1 MAAKKNGQRL
11 AGTSRKPGSKVST
24 RLTLAAK
31 IMIFAAVFTGHFL
44 TTSLNQKK
52 MVTFFKKLLLSITIC
67 FSFMMANSQVPTL
80 NGAITSNLTAPLY
93 YVTGDIY
100 ISSGVSIT
108 ISAGT
113 TLEFQDGLMFTING
127 TLTAVGSSGSEIT
140 FTASNPGTGWF
151 GIELTST
158 SSSTFT
164 YCIIEYVIKNQQPC
178 NSNFSSC
185 GGVYQ
190 SSATASF
197 TNCTFRDNEV
207 CSGGGVYV
215 VSSLAQIYDCT
226 FHNNVAEEY
235 GGAIYINNASQN
247 SNIQLNT
254 IENNT
259 AEQGGGMYFTSCD
272 YEIVVD
278 QNDLNYNEAEYGA
291 GAYFNEIDISGESPF
306 ADNTVYDNTA
316 SVDGGGLYFNSCIIQ
331 KIEDNTLE
339 LNEADDGGGIY
350 VNESKINIMILN
362 LLENNSADNDGG
374 GIFLNE
380 SYIRFRLSKLIGNS
394 ASNNGGAICISGE
407 YISGDPNFIVNSLL
421 ADNDAG
427 SNSGGIYTDEQFISY
442 SNTIA
447 DNSATN
453 GGGIYNYL
461 ATPTVIN
468 TIIWG
473 NTATNYN
480 PQASPTPSGTN
491 GYSYTCCR
499 SITNCATCTTNDP
512 NFVGSGNYAL
522 DRASSCYNTGYNS
535 AYHESIDLDGNTRVF
550 HNTIDIGAY
559 EDPFKYICGQLST
572 ETWTDH
578 NPKGI
583 DYKVYCDLVVPAG
596 STLTVNSGATIAFDD
611 GLKMEVKGSIDVNG
625 SSSEYVTFTAI
636 DQDDGWGGLRFGNTT
651 TSYNDN
657 SELEYCHIQ
666 YVIKDLTPAPRTW
679 DDPDYSGGVFIEGG
693 QNCSILINHCK
704 IHHNLVSAHGGG
716 ILCNNCSENV
726 IIEYSDIYNN
736 STKIRGGGISLK
748 ESTSAKVRY
757 NNIFSNNSNTGGA
770 GIWIDAHN
778 EDPTPSP
785 PHIYHNNIYSN
796 IDNGDYLNGGFA
808 NSGGGGIGLSY
819 SNAIIDD
826 NSIYNNESKYGTNT
840 KSLTTIYLGFGGGIF
855 LRNSE
860 DAVIKN
866 NNIYNNESKWGGG
879 ISIENSDATIFSNK
893 VHENNVANEHGGGI
907 FISSSS
913 TPTIY
918 NCLIANNEAS
928 GNGAGIY
935 IDASSPKFYNCTI
948 ADNEADGDGDGVY
961 FDASSSPKFTNTIIY
976 HNNGDDVDEY
986 GLDPV
991 PSNHTRYVNC
1001 FIEDFGGDDDPNY
1014 DDDPRF
1020 VNHSTGDYRIS
1031 CANGS
1036 LCIEA
1041 GDNTYY
1047 NSTLYALSSYDIRG
1061 SSYSRKFDGDNDATA
1076 TIDIGAYEYEYSDC
1090 NGTPPYTYKLVPSDS
1105 VKSRIEDR
1113 VLIVYPNPA
1122 VTWFSVQLFSETE
1135 DIADLY
1141 LINSVGKVVMVKHDN
1156 LIEGQNYFQIKRNQ
1170 LPAGIYFLQIKSPTL
1185 NIGTMKLIFK

>member
-207 CSGGGVYV
+207 CSGSGVYV

-427 SNSGGIYTDEQFISY
+427 SNGGGIYTDEQFISY

-611 GLKMEVKGSIDVNG
+611 GLKLEVNGSIDVNG
-625 SSSEYVTFTAI
+625 TVNDIVTFTAL
-636 DQDDGWGGLRFGNTT
+636 DQNDGWGGIQFVNLNNASPAEDPSYIQYCDISYVNKPATIVLGNPDCPCTD
-651 TSYNDN
+651 DN
-657 SELEYCHIQ
+657 SSIPQ
-666 YVIKDLTPAPRTW
+666 
-679 DDPDYSGGVFIEGG
+679 YSGSIFIYNSDDITIS
-693 QNCSILINHCK
+693 NCLIHDNFVC
-704 IHHNLVSAHGGG
+704 AQGGG
-716 ILCNNCSENV
+716 IYVGVN
-726 IIEYSDIYNN
+726 SDPLIYDNEIYDN
-736 STKIRGGGISLK
+736 TASKTGGGICVMYSSDPDIYGNEILDN
-748 ESTSAKVRY
+748 EATTRY
-757 NNIFSNNSNTGGA
+757 GGGIRIGQNSNP
-770 GIWIDAHN
+770 
-778 EDPTPSP
+778 E
-785 PHIYHNNIYSN
+785 IYSN
-796 IDNGDYLNGGFA
+796 EIVYNFSDLN
-808 NSGGGGIGLSY
+808 
-819 SNAIIDD
+819 
-826 NSIYNNESKYGTNT
+826 
-840 KSLTTIYLGFGGGIF
+840 
-855 LRNSE
+855 
-860 DAVIKN
+860 
-866 NNIYNNESKWGGG
+866 GGG
-879 ISIENSDATIFSNK
+879 ISICNGCDPIIYSNFI
-893 VHENNVANEHGGGI
+893 ENNDCEGVGGGI
-907 FISSSS
+907 SIHK
-913 TPTIY
+913 
-918 NCLIANNEAS
+918 
-928 GNGAGIY
+928 GNGTACEPILYNNLIDNNNSVSDGGGIY
-935 IDASSPKFYNCTI
+935 ISNSNPKIYNCTI

-961 FDASSSPKFTNTIIY
+961 FDPSTCEPYFHNTIIY
-976 HNNGDDVDEY
+976 HNNNDDVY
-986 GLDPV
+986 
-991 PSNHTRYVNC
+991 
-1001 FIEDFGGDDDPNY
+1001 EDG
-1014 DDDPRF
+1014 
-1020 VNHSTGDYRIS
+1020 
-1031 CANGS
+1031 
-1036 LCIEA
+1036 
-1041 GDNTYY
+1041 
-1047 NSTLYALSSYDIRG
+1047 
-1061 SSYSRKFDGDNDATA
+1061 
-1076 TIDIGAYEYEYSDC
+1076 C
-1090 NGTPPYTYKLVPSDS
+1090 N
-1105 VKSRIEDR
+1105 
-1113 VLIVYPNPA
+1113 PNPNPDSNMIYMIIVVLKILEGMM
-1122 VTWFSVQLFSETE
+1122 VTNT
-1135 DIADLY
+1135 
-1141 LINSVGKVVMVKHDN
+1141 
-1156 LIEGQNYFQIKRNQ
+1156 
-1170 LPAGIYFLQIKSPTL
+1170 
-1185 NIGTMKLIFK
+1185 